1 MKRAVFL
8 DKDGTLIDDVPYNA
22 NPALLRLAQGAGPAL
37 RLMQD
42 MGYRLIVASNQA
54 GVARGLFSEAAL
66 PPLFAALQGMLA
78 LEGVRLDGWYWCPH
92 HPHGVAAGYAMA
104 CGCRKPMPGM
114 LLQAAREHG
123 IDLAGSWM
131 VGDILNDVE
140 AGRRAGCRTVLID
153 NGNETEWLRS
163 PLRTPDI
170 TAPGLLAAAEAMRR
184 HDAAMPAREAP

>member
-22 NPALLRLAQGAGPAL
+22 DPARLRLAQGAGPAL

-66 PPLFAALQGMLA
+66 PPLFAALQAMLA

-170 TAPGLLAAAEAMRR
+170 TAPSLLAAAEAMRR
-184 HDAAMPAREAP
+184 HDAAMPVREAP